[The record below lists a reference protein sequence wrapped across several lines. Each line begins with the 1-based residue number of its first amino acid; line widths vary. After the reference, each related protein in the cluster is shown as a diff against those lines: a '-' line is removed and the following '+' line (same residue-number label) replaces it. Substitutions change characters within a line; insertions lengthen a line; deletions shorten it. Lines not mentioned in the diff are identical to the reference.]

1 MRTLMASVTR
11 TSGGRIPVDSTVTG
25 REKKHQ
31 NHNLIRFLMMSRLFE
46 SFRLRAFSIFLKTNH
61 SKQSAKVKEMDVKAA
76 KSNLTKPK
84 GYNA

>member
-1 MRTLMASVTR
+1 MASVTR

-31 NHNLIRFLMMSRLFE
+31 NHNL
-46 SFRLRAFSIFLKTNH
+46 
-61 SKQSAKVKEMDVKAA
+61 QSAKVKEMDVKAA

>member
-1 MRTLMASVTR
+1 MASVTR

-46 SFRLRAFSIFLKTNH
+46 SFRLSFRFLKTNH